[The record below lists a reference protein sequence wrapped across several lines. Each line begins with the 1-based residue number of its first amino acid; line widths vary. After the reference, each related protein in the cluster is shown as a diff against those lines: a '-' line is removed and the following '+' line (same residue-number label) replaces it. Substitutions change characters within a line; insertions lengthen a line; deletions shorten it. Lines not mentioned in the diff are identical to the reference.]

1 MKKIIVPCD
10 FSEQA
15 VNAFRVALDIAK
27 VSNGEIHLVHVVE
40 LPVMHDTVLMPVL
53 SFEEA
58 LLKELKDKA
67 ETNFNKL
74 IGKYVKDDQK
84 VIGKVLFGPTSRM
97 LTDYAESQKADVIV
111 MGTHGASGVRE
122 FVIGSNAEKI
132 VRSSLIPVL
141 TIKKYV
147 KISSI
152 KTIVFPNTLDT
163 ENQEDLVARIKSLQN
178 FFKAK
183 LHILWINTPT
193 NFTAD
198 KITRKRL
205 DAFVK
210 RYMLKDCV
218 ISVYN
223 DPYEESGIINYTMD
237 VKADMIAMGTNG
249 RKGLAHILSGSVAE
263 DVVNHV
269 QSPIWTYTMRRK

>member
-15 VNAFRVALDIAK
+15 VSAFRVALDI
-27 VSNGEIHLVHVVE
+27 VSESKGEVHLIHIVE

-58 LLKELKDKA
+58 LLKELQEKA
-67 ETNFNKL
+67 DVNFKKL
-74 IGKYVKDDQK
+74 ITKYVKDNQK

-97 LTDYAESQKADVIV
+97 ITDYAETQKADVIV
-111 MGTHGASGVRE
+111 MGTHGASGIRE

-132 VRSSLIPVL
+132 VRNSSIPVL

-147 KISSI
+147 KISAI

-163 ENQEDLVARIKSLQN
+163 ENQEDLVMHIKALQN

-198 KITRKRL
+198 KVTLRRME
-205 DAFVK
+205 AFVK

-218 ISVYN
+218 IRVYN
-223 DPYEESGIINYTMD
+223 DPYEESGVINYAIEA
-237 VKADMIAMGTNG
+237 KADLIAMGTHG

-269 QSPIWTYTMRRK
+269 QCPIWTYTIRRK

>member
-15 VNAFRVALDIAK
+15 VNAFRVALDIALESK
-27 VSNGEIHLVHVVE
+27 GEIHLVHVVE

-53 SFEEA
+53 SFEET

-67 ETNFNKL
+67 DTNFNKL
-74 IGKYVKDDQK
+74 INKHVKDDQK

-132 VRSSLIPVL
+132 VRSSSIPVL
-141 TIKKYV
+141 TIKKFV
-147 KISSI
+147 KISSF
-152 KTIVFPNTLDT
+152 KNIVFPNTLDT
-163 ENQEDLVARIKSLQN
+163 ENQEELVSQIKSLQN

-193 NFTAD
+193 NFTSD

-223 DPYEESGIINYTMD
+223 DPYEESGIINYAMD
-237 VKADMIAMGTNG
+237 TKADMIAMGTNG

-269 QSPIWTYTMRRK
+269 QQPVWTYTLKRK